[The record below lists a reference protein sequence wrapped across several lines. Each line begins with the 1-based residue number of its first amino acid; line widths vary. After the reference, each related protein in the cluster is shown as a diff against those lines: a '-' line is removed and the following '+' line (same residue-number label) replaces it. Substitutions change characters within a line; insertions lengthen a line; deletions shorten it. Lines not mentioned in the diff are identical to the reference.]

1 MSNVI
6 FFQQFMREK
15 RFLPVVDL
23 YHGLNNIGITE
34 LADHDVR
41 IALGKGSVLGFI
53 VCGGVF
59 CFLVCPELSHCYNF
73 DLSRIVT
80 LLHFFHDII
89 LIINLHNV
97 CFTK

>member
-1 MSNVI
+1 M
-6 FFQQFMREK
+6 
-15 RFLPVVDL
+15 DL

-80 LLHFFHDII
+80 LLHFDFHDII